1 HNWGDRSNYLSLIRS
16 SVMAGDS
23 AWDLL
28 FGLGYFLPGF
38 TGEGLLSDMSELPYI
53 DIDKKW
59 WNRNFMETSS
69 VDGKYYSVTGDA
81 ALSLLKSMHC
91 IFVNL
96 DLYEKLGVKGNLYE
110 LVESGN
116 WTLDKTA
123 EICANLYA
131 DLNGNT
137 EIDKDDQLGLLIY
150 AGNQTTGFLES
161 CGVDI
166 ISREGKE
173 FTFAFGNEHNA
184 NVIERLC
191 RFLHESDGIIYL
203 SSLEDGKNEE
213 IVLKSPFRN
222 GNVLMTGGWL
232 SHADSYRDL
241 NFRYG
246 VIPYPKFDENQQEYH
261 TTAQTTYTVFSI
273 PADAK
278 NPDRSAAVL
287 EAMASESYR
296 SVTPAYFE
304 TALKVK
310 YASDDDTVKMFDLI
324 RDHISFDFGYI
335 YTLSMNGISDKFKS
349 AINSN
354 KPEWASNVAG
364 FEATATAALDT
375 LLTAIRSA
383 E

>member
-1 HNWGDRSNYLSLIRS
+1 MKHTAKILFLAMLLTLASCGEGASTDTTAASADTTSAAPDNVSIDPAEVDELPTLDFGGEDFVISVQDYGAYTGCDLFVEEATGDVVDDAIFAKNQAVSERLNVNLVFDSITHNWGDRSNYLSLIRS

-96 DLYEKLGVKGNLYE
+96 DLYEKLGVKENLYE

-137 EIDKDDQLGLLIY
+137 EIDKDDQLGLLI
-150 AGNQTTGFLES
+150 
-161 CGVDI
+161 
-166 ISREGKE
+166 
-173 FTFAFGNEHNA
+173 
-184 NVIERLC
+184 
-191 RFLHESDGIIYL
+191 
-203 SSLEDGKNEE
+203 
-213 IVLKSPFRN
+213 
-222 GNVLMTGGWL
+222 
-232 SHADSYRDL
+232 
-241 NFRYG
+241 
-246 VIPYPKFDENQQEYH
+246 
-261 TTAQTTYTVFSI
+261 
-273 PADAK
+273 
-278 NPDRSAAVL
+278 
-287 EAMASESYR
+287 
-296 SVTPAYFE
+296 
-304 TALKVK
+304 
-310 YASDDDTVKMFDLI
+310 
-324 RDHISFDFGYI
+324 
-335 YTLSMNGISDKFKS
+335 
-349 AINSN
+349 
-354 KPEWASNVAG
+354 
-364 FEATATAALDT
+364 
-375 LLTAIRSA
+375 
-383 E
+383 